1 MPCCAFTGVVVGR
14 HRGLFFVTKTFFDM
28 SPEEK
33 VTIEVTRAQERFLQ
47 TVNRIGPGPLHSML
61 TTFMVDSL
69 GANISELEQG
79 GGPTVLML
87 YD

>member
-1 MPCCAFTGVVVGR
+1 M
-14 HRGLFFVTKTFFDM
+14 L
-28 SPEEK
+28 PEEK
-33 VTIEVTRAQERFLQ
+33 VTIEVTLAQERFLK
-47 TVNRIGPGPLHSML
+47 TVNRIGPSPLHSML

-87 YD
+87 YDWLNAVELLEQLRNLHEAAKV